1 MQQDRLS
8 ITQAVPSLEEALNAL
23 CGSQR
28 ELHALGV
35 LHASIFGSVARGDAT
50 TDSDI
55 DVLVELDPD
64 AHVSLFDLSGI
75 QRRLSEILGRKVDVV
90 SKRGLR
96 KGLDDSIVADAVIAF

>member
-1 MQQDRLS
+1 MKQHS
-8 ITQAVPSLEEALNAL
+8 VTTGEEIPSLQEALRTL
-23 CGSQR
+23 CAHVA
-28 ELHALGV
+28 ELSALGV
-35 LHASIFGSVARGDAT
+35 IHASIFGSVARGDAT
-50 TDSDI
+50 ADSDI

-75 QRRLSEILGRKVDVV
+75 QRSLSEILGRKVDVV